1 MAQLYELADDY
12 LSLWESL
19 SDPETDWTEAEMR
32 LRTIEADFDAKVGA
46 CAKMIRNME
55 SEEKALVDEI
65 ARMDR
70 RLHALA
76 RKTKDLKEYVRSE
89 MEISGRDKVRTD
101 LFTVSVQRSADK
113 VTVVDEGAIPSVY
126 FKKTISL
133 DKTEVK
139 LALQRGI
146 AVPGCELT
154 QGSHLRIR

>member
-1 MAQLYELADDY
+1 MAKLYELADDY

-19 SDPETDWTEAEMR
+19 SDPEADWTEAEMR
-32 LRTIEADFDAKVGA
+32 LKTIEADFDNKVGA

-55 SEEKALVDEI
+55 GEEAALIKEI
-65 ARMDR
+65 GRMDK
-70 RLHALA
+70 RLQALN
-76 RKTKDLKEYVRSE
+76 RKTRDLKEYVRTE

-101 LFTVSVQRSADK
+101 LFTVSVQRSPDK
-113 VTVVDEGAIPSVY
+113 VVVTDEAKIPTVY

-139 LALQRGI
+139 LALQRGL
-146 AVPGCELT
+146 AVPGCELA